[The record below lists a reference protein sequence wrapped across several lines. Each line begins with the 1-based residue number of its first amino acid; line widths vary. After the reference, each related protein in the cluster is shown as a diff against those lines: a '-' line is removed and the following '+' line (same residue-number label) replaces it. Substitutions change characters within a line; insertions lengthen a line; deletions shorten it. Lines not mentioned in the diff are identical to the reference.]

1 MTIRCLRLSFAAA
14 LVPVHQARK
23 LIEPRGFRGL
33 TRSAGRRQEGVPLP
47 KHFSII
53 SKYAEEVLQVGV
65 DGMRDAL
72 FNIYLVEVQSGCVT
86 IRKFF

>member
-1 MTIRCLRLSFAAA
+1 MVPIHQTKRL
-14 LVPVHQARK
+14 
-23 LIEPRGFRGL
+23 IDPRGYWGL
-33 TRSAGRRQEGVPLP
+33 PRSIGRRQEGVPLP
-47 KHFSII
+47 KRFSII
-53 SKYAEEVLQVGV
+53 SHYTEEVLQVGV